1 MTPIFVDT
9 NIFLYAASSA
19 PVERA
24 KTLRAR
30 QLLTTIDVALSTQV
44 LQEFYWIATRP
55 HKLGMSHEEAQKLN
69 DLWKLFHIQPITIGV
84 VEDALAL
91 CARYQIT
98 YWDAA
103 IIAAAR
109 HLGCELLYS
118 EDLNAGQRYD
128 GVLVANP
135 FVDG

>member
-9 NIFLYAASSA
+9 NILLYAASSA
-19 PVERA
+19 PVERT

-55 HKLGMSHEEAQKLN
+55 HKLGLSHEEAQKLI
-69 DLWKLFHIQPITIGV
+69 DLWKLFRIQPITIGV

-103 IIAAAR
+103 IVAAAR

-118 EDLNAGQRYD
+118 EDLNSGQRYD